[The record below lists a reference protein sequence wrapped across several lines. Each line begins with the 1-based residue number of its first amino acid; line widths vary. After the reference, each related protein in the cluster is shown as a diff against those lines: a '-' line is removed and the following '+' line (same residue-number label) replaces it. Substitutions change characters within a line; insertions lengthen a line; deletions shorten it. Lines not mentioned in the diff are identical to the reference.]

1 MKKNYAY
8 LPFWFLLILP
18 PLVLLTGIMN
28 FVMCVIAL
36 IIGALILK
44 VTDPFSVYYKNIWKL
59 FVLSILGGFLTASGY
74 GIAEC
79 FRGDKFILK
88 NLVTPLEY
96 NPYKNVISFGY
107 MIFLFVL
114 IFFILYMLIKRLIVK
129 NIGLEEKRKMASFI
143 LTLFIMPYLF
153 FMPSTMFIKP
163 NKSNLDDFIGTIMK
177 DKTSVVQIMKNL
189 ALTENISSYTLVTN
203 KEPYT
208 LHIYLEDIEA
218 GFIKNFEMDA
228 ATIFLVIKDVN
239 EVVYHLNGITY
250 TYDINK
256 INSIFGNIKKTS
268 LNELQHRYGGKEF
281 KNYVYL
287 GRLNDYDVFDES
299 EFCEEEIQ
307 LIHEYNGMHYYMSCT
322 KPEDIKLYKNG
333 LRIMSLQDAL
343 KKEKINTDDLLNS
356 DLIISITGD
365 EEDQNES
372 IDK

>member
-44 VTDPFSVYYKNIWKL
+44 VSDPFSVYYKNIWKL

-218 GFIKNFEMDA
+218 GFIKNFE
-228 ATIFLVIKDVN
+228 
-239 EVVYHLNGITY
+239 
-250 TYDINK
+250 
-256 INSIFGNIKKTS
+256 
-268 LNELQHRYGGKEF
+268 
-281 KNYVYL
+281 
-287 GRLNDYDVFDES
+287 
-299 EFCEEEIQ
+299 
-307 LIHEYNGMHYYMSCT
+307 
-322 KPEDIKLYKNG
+322 
-333 LRIMSLQDAL
+333 
-343 KKEKINTDDLLNS
+343 
-356 DLIISITGD
+356 
-365 EEDQNES
+365 
-372 IDK
+372 